1 MFCETLKSNT
11 VEYVCFESFTPT
23 GKKKAMQK
31 EEYGRWKYQKKA
43 L

>member
-1 MFCETLKSNT
+1 MFCETLKCNT
-11 VEYVCFESFTPT
+11 IEYFYFSSFNQT